1 MKNDSGIKSLA
12 GFSYQI
18 KVFILKS
25 AQMRKNNKIEFET
38 IDDIALKKIKEE
50 DFDEK
55 DSLNTLVHR
64 DNEKCA
70 VQVKKTKISSS
81 VAEKILFNWLLL
93 KNENIGEYR
102 LVTDSSYRNEDI
114 FSLLDFNELYIK
126 ILNSDKKKSALIT
139 KVKNIYKKDK
149 KFFLQDCNNIKD
161 KYCFED
167 IEDIDQ
173 EISDQYEI
181 IFKKAAVSNNT
192 YERRISQLF
201 QIIIDEIL
209 QQINNGQPYVLEYQH
224 FMKLAEEVCRD
235 VTDDRFLPDYASFK
249 NTQWQ
254 FNQLKIAKTREY
266 KQLKKCN
273 INQILIDDYLCRE
286 QFYKNYKYNE
296 LESGRE
302 SKINGIEEE
311 SYINFLTKKAE
322 LQSNQNDTPANRL
335 FGFYNQ
341 PNSHIKSSEL
351 KVGSGVYL
359 TRDKETKRQISW
371 EDESNGQ
378 K

>member
-25 AQMRKNNKIEFET
+25 ALMRKNNKIEFET

-55 DSLNTLVHR
+55 DSLNTLVHK

-102 LVTDSSYRNEDI
+102 LVTDSSYKNEDI

-126 ILNSDKKKSALIT
+126 ILDSDKKESALIT

-149 KFFLQDCNNIKD
+149 KLFLQDCNNIKD

-173 EISDQYEI
+173 EISEQYEI

-209 QQINNGQPYVLEYQH
+209 QQVNNGQPYALEYQH

-371 EDESNGQ
+371 EDESNEQ